1 MQRQR
6 GLSVI
11 SVLFIMLILGAG
23 FLLAGKVLP
32 VYNEYAEVRKA
43 VTAMAGETG
52 KGETEL
58 RREFMNHAMVGD
70 ISSIK
75 PENLTIITTA
85 NTVFVRAAYRREVPL
100 FANVSLAFDF
110 DTQAG
115 QTPQ

>member
-11 SVLFIMLILGAG
+11 SVLFIMLIVGAG

-52 KGETEL
+52 KGDIEL
-58 RREFMNHAMVGD
+58 RREFMNHAMVGG

-85 NTVFVRAAYRREVPL
+85 NSVFVRAAYRREVPL

>member
-1 MQRQR
+1 MQRQH

-11 SVLFIMLILGAG
+11 SVLVIMLFVGTG

-32 VYNEYAEVRKA
+32 VYKEYAEVRKA
-43 VTAMAGETG
+43 VTAMAGQTG
-52 KGETEL
+52 KSEYDL

-75 PENLTIITTA
+75 PENLTIITTS
-85 NTVFVRAAYRREVPL
+85 NSVFVRAAYRREVPL